1 MVQLKSIVATMVAGC
16 VSAASASTYEHAIRL
31 MEESPLIDSHI
42 DLPQILRSL
51 SKFSVLCGNQSWSYI
66 RCLNGAHALDL
77 QAETP

>member
-16 VSAASASTYEHAIRL
+16 VSVASASTYEHAIRL

-51 SKFSVLCGNQSWSYI
+51 SKFSFGIQSWYYVRS
-66 RCLNGAHALDL
+66 LNGAHVLDL
-77 QAETP
+77 QAEIP

>member
-51 SKFSVLCGNQSWSYI
+51 SKFSVEFSRGLTF
-66 RCLNGAHALDL
+66 AV
-77 QAETP
+77 